1 MFWATIKNQIK
12 IRKPDRCLTVSC
24 GHSSLKGHCGFVL
37 IGWSCQPW
45 QVYVLQDFCQK
56 IDHFLI
62 QLRIIVTIHINNMG
76 IISDISLQEFRQKYV
91 LEGFDYPLQE
101 LFEDAKEFH
110 FSGKNAKKGVL
121 TQVFKKTD

>member
-1 MFWATIKNQIK
+1 M
-12 IRKPDRCLTVSC
+12 D
-24 GHSSLKGHCGFVL
+24 
-37 IGWSCQPW
+37 
-45 QVYVLQDFCQK
+45 
-56 IDHFLI
+56 
-62 QLRIIVTIHINNMG
+62 

-121 TQVFKKTD
+121 TQVFKKLTKTDKNLSSPFAD